1 MRDALMRA
9 HRRLAVRDTHG
20 LFERAANLWGLAVA
34 VPKCLEARVQQ
45 RIFVVLLERDTV
57 HALLFLEVRQLHAF
71 GDVRIANDR
80 LRIAPLR
87 DPGTRTEALM
97 TRAPS

>member
-20 LFERAANLWGLAVA
+20 LLERAADLWGLAVA

-45 RIFVVLLERDTV
+45 RIFVVLLERDTI
-57 HALLFLEVRQLHAF
+57 HALLFLESQLPDQLGLF
-71 GDVRIANDR
+71 
-80 LRIAPLR
+80 
-87 DPGTRTEALM
+87 DPAGEFQRSGGTA
-97 TRAPS
+97 